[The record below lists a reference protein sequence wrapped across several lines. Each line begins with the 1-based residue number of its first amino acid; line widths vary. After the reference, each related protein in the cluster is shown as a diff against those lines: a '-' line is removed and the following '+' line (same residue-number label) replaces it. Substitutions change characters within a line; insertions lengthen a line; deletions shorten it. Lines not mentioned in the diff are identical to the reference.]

1 MSNLP
6 PLRIPDT
13 PTSPEI
19 ILDKEQN
26 RLEFYG
32 KSLPEDSNEFY
43 SPIISWLKEY
53 VVSPNRETVVLFK
66 LDYFNSST
74 SKKLLDIFYVLNE
87 IHRQKKVILI
97 HWYYRSD
104 DDDMRESGETFSE
117 LVPIPFKLTPY

>member
-6 PLRIPDT
+6 SLRLQDT

-26 RLEFYG
+26 RLEFHG

-43 SPIISWLKEY
+43 NPIIDWFKKY

-66 LDYFNSST
+66 LDYFNSSS

>member
-87 IHRQKKVILI
+87 IHRQKKVIQI
-97 HWYYRSD
+97 GRAH
-104 DDDMRESGETFSE
+104 
-117 LVPIPFKLTPY
+117 V